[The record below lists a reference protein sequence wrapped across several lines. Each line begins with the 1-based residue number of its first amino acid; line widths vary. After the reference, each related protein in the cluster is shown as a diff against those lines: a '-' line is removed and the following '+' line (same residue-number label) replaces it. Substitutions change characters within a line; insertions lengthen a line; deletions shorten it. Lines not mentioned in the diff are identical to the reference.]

1 MNIWFANMTA
11 LTIDIFSDIIC
22 PWCYIG
28 KKRLEAALKQ
38 RPDIQP
44 TIRWRA
50 FMLNPTMPRSGMDRQ
65 TYLKQKFGEGA
76 HAVYDRIARA
86 GLDAGIEFKFNDIN
100 KTPET
105 SAIHTLLIASAQHS
119 FSLSERFFQA
129 YFLDGLDIDEADV
142 QSQLIQDEGC
152 HNLYT
157 KDALQAAAHQIN
169 EDLQFGQQLGIDGVP
184 LFVFNNQYSLA
195 GAHPEHVLLS
205 AIDAAVAN

>member
-1 MNIWFANMTA
+1 MTA

-86 GLDAGIEFKFNDIN
+86 GLDAGIEFKFNDIA

-105 SAIHTLLIASAQHS
+105 SAIHTLLIASQQHS

-129 YFLDGLDIDEADV
+129 YFLNGLDISDPKV
-142 QSQLIQDEGC
+142 QKKLIDDEGC
-152 HNLYT
+152 ANSYT
-157 KDALQAAAHQIN
+157 REALEGAAQQIN
-169 EDLQFGQQLGIDGVP
+169 QDIQFGSQVGIDGVP
-184 LFVFNNQYSLA
+184 FFVFNEQFSLA
-195 GAHPEHVLLS
+195 GAHPPHVLLN
-205 AIDAAVAN
+205 AFDAASA